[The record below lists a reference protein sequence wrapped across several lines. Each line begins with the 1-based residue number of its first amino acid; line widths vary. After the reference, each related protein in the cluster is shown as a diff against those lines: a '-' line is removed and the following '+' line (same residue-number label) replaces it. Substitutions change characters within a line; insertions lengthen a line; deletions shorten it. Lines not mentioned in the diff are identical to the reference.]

1 MGASKDAESGVS
13 VTAGVEGGVPLL
25 VVVVVVAMGEEEV
38 AAAVEGEGVRE
49 LREEEVM
56 TAVVGVVDEGLP
68 PAVWSAEGE
77 GLEDFKSVS
86 SESLVVL
93 GVSGL
98 VLLVGARDLGQL
110 SPSNNP
116 LLSSDGLFSIL

>member
-68 PAVWSAEGE
+68 PAV
-77 GLEDFKSVS
+77 
-86 SESLVVL
+86 
-93 GVSGL
+93 
-98 VLLVGARDLGQL
+98 
-110 SPSNNP
+110 
-116 LLSSDGLFSIL
+116 